1 MRVLAVLI
9 SLFVIAAGA
18 VLVLPQHIEDELL
31 AAPFM
36 AQPVAESK
44 ADVLFGGDLMF
55 DRSVRQFADRNGS
68 DALLR
73 CLDPV
78 LESPDLVVANL
89 EGPVTNNASVSVGS
103 ASGAP
108 DNYVFT
114 FAPTTPSLLVRHH
127 IGLVSLGNNHIE
139 NFGTDGVL
147 STISYLSL
155 AGEDYF
161 GDPLNNTVANL
172 DIGGVPLSFINYNQ
186 FIPAGGTASTT
197 RAQIAYAKAQGRMP
211 VVYAHWG
218 VEYATTAPAYVVS
231 LAHSFVDAGAVAVIG
246 SHPHVVE
253 QNEVY
258 NGAVIYYSLG
268 NMIFDQ
274 YFSDEVE
281 HGLLVELSFSQ
292 KGVAVEREIP
302 IELSSRESTCP
313 Q

>member
-1 MRVLAVLI
+1 MA
-9 SLFVIAAGA
+9 IAAGA
-18 VLVLPQHIEDELL
+18 ILAWPQDTQEELL
-31 AAPFM
+31 AAPFV
-36 AQPVAESK
+36 AQPAAPAH

-55 DRSVRQFADRNGS
+55 DRSVRQFADRNGA

-78 LESPDLVVANL
+78 LTSPDLVVANL
-89 EGPVTNNASVSVGS
+89 EGPVTDNPSVSLGS
-103 ASGAP
+103 AVGAP

-127 IGLVSLGNNHIE
+127 IGLVNLGNNHIE
-139 NFGTDGVL
+139 NFGRDGVL

-155 AGEDYF
+155 AGEMYF
-161 GDPLNNTVANL
+161 GDPINNTVANL
-172 DIGGVPLSFINYNQ
+172 DIHGVPLSFINYNQ
-186 FIPAGGTASTT
+186 FLPAGGTASITL
-197 RAQIAYAKAQGRMP
+197 AQIAYAKAEGRMP

-218 VEYATTAPAYVVS
+218 VEYATSAPAYVVN

-253 QNEVY
+253 QSEVY
-258 NGAVIYYSLG
+258 AGAPVYYSLG

-274 YFSDEVE
+274 YFSDAVE
-281 HGLLVELSFSQ
+281 HGLLVELSFSPN
-292 KGVAVEREIP
+292 KVVVEREIP
-302 IELSSRESTCP
+302 IQLSSRESTCP